1 MGLKLEFILI
11 FLTVGILAVALKVE
25 IKDSKIKHNKLSK
38 ELEFTNTT
46 FTEVDTNK
54 TLGIAFGTYGVRN
67 AGVLT
72 VDNLI
77 YHTDSIEDLRAK
89 KGKYIGDKIYLD
101 YNITVHQKEGSDYK
115 AEHAVYDKKS
125 EILNVTSPFTAV
137 INGNVM
143 YGDSLVYD
151 TRKREAFGTNVK
163 AVVYTKEK

>member
-1 MGLKLEFILI
+1 MGLKLEMILI
-11 FLTVGILAVALKVE
+11 VSIVAILSVALTV
-25 IKDSKIKHNKLSK
+25 KIKNDRALNKVSTK

-54 TLGIAFGTYGVRN
+54 TQGILFATYGIRN
-67 AGVLT
+67 SGILT
-72 VDNLI
+72 VDNLR
-77 YHTDSIEDLRAK
+77 YHTDSIKELRAK

-115 AEHAVYDKKS
+115 AEHAIYDKKS
-125 EILNVTSPFTAV
+125 EILNITSRFTAV

-143 YGDSLVYD
+143 NGDSLRYD
-151 TRKREAFGTNVK
+151 TRNREAFATNVN